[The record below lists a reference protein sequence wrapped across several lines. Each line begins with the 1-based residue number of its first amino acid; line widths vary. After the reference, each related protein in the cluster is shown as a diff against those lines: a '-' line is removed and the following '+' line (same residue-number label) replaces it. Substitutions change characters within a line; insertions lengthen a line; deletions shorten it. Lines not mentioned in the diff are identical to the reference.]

1 MSKPMK
7 LYPVPPTVY
16 AAPSLRIDRA
26 KVFTGR
32 IGRLFA
38 VAIYLL
44 LLPTLSSAADIE
56 VLAIFRDQVMIRID
70 GVQHK
75 LKAGE
80 STPDGM
86 RLISADG
93 ASAVFELDGV
103 QRRYPLGSKIRSSYK
118 KAERSEVQVFR
129 DPNGMFKTT
138 GSINGMPIHF
148 LVDTGATTIAIS
160 SAQARRLGI
169 DYRVVGEPGQV
180 ITASRV
186 ESVYSV
192 MFDMVKVGDVQ
203 LRNVQG
209 MVMEGNM
216 PDIPLLGMSFLGRLE
231 MQNDGQRLILRQ
243 KY

>member
-7 LYPVPPTVY
+7 LYPVPLTVY
-16 AAPSLRIDRA
+16 AVTSLRIDRA
-26 KVFTGR
+26 KGFTWR
-32 IGRLFA
+32 IGRLIAF
-38 VAIYLL
+38 AIYLL
-44 LLPTLSSAADIE
+44 IVSSPSPAADLE

-70 GVQHK
+70 GVQYK

-86 RLISADG
+86 RLISTDG
-93 ASAVFELDGV
+93 TAAVLEFDGV

-118 KAERSEVQVFR
+118 KAELPEVHVFP
-129 DPNGMFKTT
+129 DLQGMYKTT

-148 LVDTGATTIAIS
+148 MVDTGATTIAIS
-160 SAQARRLGI
+160 SVQARRLGI

-186 ESVYSV
+186 EAVYSV
-192 MFDMVKVGDVQ
+192 MLDRVKVGDIQ

>member
-1 MSKPMK
+1 MSKPIK
-7 LYPVPPTVY
+7 PYPAPQTVC
-16 AAPSLRIDRA
+16 ATPSLSDHRKGYLMR
-26 KVFTGR
+26 G
-32 IGRLFA
+32 GLLCA

-44 LLPTLSSAADIE
+44 TLSSPSPAADIE

-75 LKAGE
+75 LKAGD

-86 RLISADG
+86 RLISTDG

-103 QRRYPLGSKIRSSYK
+103 QRRYPLGSRIRSSYK
-118 KAERSEVQVFR
+118 KADRSEVQVFR
-129 DPNGMFKTT
+129 DPHGMFKTI
-138 GSINGMPIHF
+138 GSINGMPIQF

-160 SAQARRLGI
+160 SIQARRLGI
-169 DYRVVGEPGQV
+169 DYRVVGEPAQV

-192 MFDMVKVGDVQ
+192 MLDTVKVGDIQ
-203 LRNVQG
+203 LRNVKG

-231 MQNDGQRLILRQ
+231 MHNDGQRLILRQ

>member
-1 MSKPMK
+1 M
-7 LYPVPPTVY
+7 VCAT
-16 AAPSLRIDRA
+16 PSRHIDPGKDYIRRA
-26 KVFTGR
+26 V
-32 IGRLFA
+32 LLCA

-44 LLPTLSSAADIE
+44 TLPLPSLAADVE

-75 LKAGE
+75 LKAGD

-86 RLISADG
+86 RLISTDG
-93 ASAVFELDGV
+93 ASAVFELDSV
-103 QRRYPLGSKIRSSYK
+103 QRRYPLGSRIRSSYK
-118 KAERSEVQVFR
+118 KAELPEVQVFR
-129 DPNGMFKTT
+129 DLQGMYKTT

-186 ESVYSV
+186 ESAYSV
-192 MFDMVKVGDVQ
+192 MLDRVKVGDIQ

>member
-1 MSKPMK
+1 MSKTIN
-7 LYPVPPTVY
+7 LYPVSLKSY
-16 AAPSLRIDRA
+16 AVPILRNDFGQDIFRRVASLWAITICLLTSAVPSL
-26 KVFTGR
+26 
-32 IGRLFA
+32 
-38 VAIYLL
+38 
-44 LLPTLSSAADIE
+44 AADIE
-56 VLAIFRDQVMIRID
+56 LLATFRDQVVIRVD

-75 LKAGE
+75 LKPGE
-80 STPDGM
+80 STPDGT
-86 RLISADG
+86 RLISTDG
-93 ASAVFELDGV
+93 ASVVLELDGV
-103 QRRYPLGSKIRSSYK
+103 QRRYPLGSKIRSSYT
-118 KAERSEVQVFR
+118 KAERSEVHVFR
-129 DPNGMFKTT
+129 DLNGMFKTT

-148 LVDTGATTIAIS
+148 LVDTGASAIAIS

-186 ESVYSV
+186 EPVYSV
-192 MFDMVKVGDVQ
+192 MFDLVKVGDIQ

-209 MVMEGNM
+209 IVMEGNM

>member
-1 MSKPMK
+1 MSKSISPYLAPLK
-7 LYPVPPTVY
+7 DCV
-16 AAPSLRIDRA
+16 AAFLRIDAGNTNAVRNGLLR
-26 KVFTGR
+26 T
-32 IGRLFA
+32 

-44 LLPTLSSAADIE
+44 TLSMPSPAADIE
-56 VLAIFRDQVMIRID
+56 VLATFRDQVVIRVD
-70 GVQHK
+70 DVQHK
-75 LKAGE
+75 LKPGE
-80 STPDGM
+80 STPDGI
-86 RLISADG
+86 RLISTDG
-93 ASAVFELDGV
+93 ASAMLELDGV

-118 KAERSEVQVFR
+118 KAENQEVHVFS
-129 DPNGMFKTT
+129 DQQGMFKTT

-148 LVDTGATTIAIS
+148 LVDTGASTIAIS

-186 ESVYSV
+186 EPVYSV
-192 MFDMVKVGDVQ
+192 MLDSVKVGDIQ
-203 LRNVQG
+203 LRNVQA